1 MNAHELADLYS
12 YRVDWSEEDDS
23 FVARV
28 TEWPSL
34 MAHGE
39 SRAEALNEIVNA
51 VSFAIEDCQ
60 DNGDAFPPPFRTRE
74 FSGRFNVRLPQ
85 SLHRELVTRAAEEGV
100 SLNQLVTTALAKSV
114 A

>member
-1 MNAHELADLYS
+1 MNIQDMADLYS
-12 YRVDWSEEDDS
+12 YRVDWSAEDEA

-34 MAHGE
+34 VAHGK
-39 SRAEALNEIVNA
+39 SREAALKEIVKV
-51 VSFAIEDCQ
+51 VSFSIEDCQ
-60 DNGDAFPPPFRTRE
+60 ESDDEFPQPFGARE
-74 FSGRFNVRLPQ
+74 FSGRFNVRLPA

-100 SLNQLVTTALAKSV
+100 SLNQLVTTFLAKST